1 VAWGGAEFC
10 GVGLVAWGSRPAI
23 GCHLLKRKAENE
35 RDNQVQ

>member
-1 VAWGGAEFC
+1 MSQEARERR
-10 GVGLVAWGSRPAI
+10 SRPAI